1 MEIESEG
8 QKFTF
13 RQLNPDDAASYL
25 EFFNGLDE
33 ETIRCRFGYMIAA
46 LALESAKRIASM
58 DPVWRPALAAFT
70 GNESRIVAV
79 GRFNTD
85 DNRES
90 AEVAVVVD
98 SGFRRLGLARLLMN
112 QLIELAHARQI
123 MTLHAYVASKRIPV
137 YRMLQSCGFEITSD
151 PGDDLEEDHTRFTL
165 DLSKRPNLS
174 A

>member
-1 MEIESEG
+1 
-8 QKFTF
+8 
-13 RQLNPDDAASYL
+13 
-25 EFFNGLDE
+25 
-33 ETIRCRFGYMIAA
+33 MIAA

-70 GNESRIVAV
+70 RNESRIVAV

-85 DNRES
+85 DNKES

-112 QLIELAHARQI
+112 QLIELAHGRQI

-165 DLSKRPNLS
+165 ELSKRPNLS